1 MSSEPEKIDQ
11 LACIEQEVLQA
22 RRLCRQVLSRLER
35 IERAVAQSDAA
46 SEVSEECWRRR
57 AA

>member
-1 MSSEPEKIDQ
+1 MSSEPEKIDE
-11 LACIEQEVLQA
+11 LAGIEQEVLQA
-22 RRLCRQVLSRLER
+22 RRLCRQVLSRLEQ
-35 IERAVAQSDAA
+35 IERVVAQSDAA

>member
-1 MSSEPEKIDQ
+1 MSSEPEQIEK
-11 LACIEQEVLQA
+11 LAGIEQEVLQA
-22 RRLCRQVLSRLER
+22 RRLCRQVLSRLEQ
-35 IERAVAQSDAA
+35 IERAVEQSDAA